1 MTVTETIDKKIE
13 ELVEQL
19 PGADAPEVARIHN
32 RIYELEKIK
41 KGHTTT

>member
-13 ELVEQL
+13 ELIEKL
-19 PGADAPEVARIHN
+19 AGAGAPEVTRIQN

-41 KGHTTT
+41 KGHTT